1 MDKMNYIKKLKIEGW
16 TYNPNVEDKLG
27 SVYFDR
33 NDDNYLRVTPLKN
46 SSDTYVFTI
55 TQNCEDVAMLIS
67 VVPPNDDLAL
77 ANITALIKKELQ
89 PYEN

>member
-1 MDKMNYIKKLKIEGW
+1 MDNMEHIKKLKIEGW
-16 TYNPNVEDKLG
+16 TYNPNIEDKLG
-27 SVYFDR
+27 SIYFDR
-33 NDDNYLRVTPLKN
+33 DDDNYLRISPLKN

-55 TQNCEDVAMLIS
+55 TQNCEDVVMLIS

>member
-1 MDKMNYIKKLKIEGW
+1 MNKMNYIKKLKIEGW

-33 NDDNYLRVTPLKN
+33 DDDNYLRVTPLKN

-67 VVPPNDDLAL
+67 VVPSNDDLAL
-77 ANITALIKKELQ
+77 ANTAALIKKELQ

>member
-33 NDDNYLRVTPLKN
+33 NDDNYLRISPLKN

>member
-1 MDKMNYIKKLKIEGW
+1 MGNMEHIKKLKIEGW
-16 TYNPNVEDKLG
+16 TYNPNIKDKLG
-27 SVYFDR
+27 SIYFDR
-33 NDDNYLRVTPLKN
+33 DDDNYLYITPLKN

-77 ANITALIKKELQ
+77 TNIAAWIKKELQ

>member
-27 SVYFDR
+27 SVYFDW

-67 VVPPNDDLAL
+67 VVPSNDDLAL
-77 ANITALIKKELQ
+77 ANTAALIKKELQ

>member
-33 NDDNYLRVTPLKN
+33 NDDNYLRVTPLEN
-46 SSDTYVFTI
+46 VPDT
-55 TQNCEDVAMLIS
+55 
-67 VVPPNDDLAL
+67 
-77 ANITALIKKELQ
+77 
-89 PYEN
+89 